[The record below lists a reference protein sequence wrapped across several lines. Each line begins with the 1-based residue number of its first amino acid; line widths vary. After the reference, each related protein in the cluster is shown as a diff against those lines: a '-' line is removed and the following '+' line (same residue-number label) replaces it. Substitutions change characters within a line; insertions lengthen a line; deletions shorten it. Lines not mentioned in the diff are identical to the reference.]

1 MNSARSSSP
10 HPRSWRTRSEQGSRR
25 SDCRTEGENRAEALG
40 GLLGAVLADLGL
52 DHKLIE
58 YRARQVWDEAVG
70 PALAGQGRPLRV
82 HNGRMEVAVP
92 SAVWRNQLSF
102 MKQDIITRINELAG
116 GEVIKELIL
125 LNQ

>member
-1 MNSARSSSP
+1 M
-10 HPRSWRTRSEQGSRR
+10 
-25 SDCRTEGENRAEALG
+25 
-40 GLLGAVLADLGL
+40 LGAVLVDLGL

-116 GEVIKELIL
+116 GEAIKELIL